1 MPQSYTYIMTN
12 KKDGTLY
19 IGVTSDIIRRVYEHK
34 SGFVDGF
41 TKKYNLKM
49 LVYYEIFDDISEA
62 ILREKYLKGKKRSYK
77 LELINNF
84 NQKWD
89 DLYERLIYT
98 LWQASE

>member
-89 DLYERLIYT
+89 DLYERLI
-98 LWQASE
+98 